1 MATVLLD
8 ITTSL
13 ENVDRLEENL
23 AGQGDEMNVD
33 DHGATTS
40 VPAVART
47 ARPSIWSSSSPAST

>member
-1 MATVLLD
+1 MATMLLA

-13 ENVDRLEENL
+13 ECVDRLEETWL
-23 AGQGDEMNVD
+23 AKGDEMNVH

-47 ARPSIWSSSSPAST
+47 ARPSIWNSSSPAST